1 MGVSDLGIGKMIFVK
16 QWRKINMNPL
26 LSLLGLQA
34 IYYATHHEEPRCRR
48 REDDYDDYDDYDEDE
63 DESWNDHD
71 DDY

>member
-1 MGVSDLGIGKMIFVK
+1 
-16 QWRKINMNPL
+16 MNPL

-63 DESWNDHD
+63 DESWNGHD